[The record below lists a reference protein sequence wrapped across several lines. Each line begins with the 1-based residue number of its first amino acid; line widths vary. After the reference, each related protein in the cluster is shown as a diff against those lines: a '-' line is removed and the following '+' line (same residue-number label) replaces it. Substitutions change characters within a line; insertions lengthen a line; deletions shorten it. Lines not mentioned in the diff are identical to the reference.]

1 MLVLL
6 FGLVFWFAV
15 CSDLVLFGVLG
26 LLVGLLGL
34 LFWFC
39 WGGLLYGLSFM

>member
-1 MLVLL
+1 MVGLFCVLDGGLL

-15 CSDLVLFGVLG
+15 CSSLVLFGVLG

-34 LFWFC
+34 LF
-39 WGGLLYGLSFM
+39 